1 MQQPNGTLAAAALS
15 AQRRRAGPRD
25 PNRRPAIR
33 NIFAQGLSMPGQ
45 NHSDAIALLKAD
57 HRRIEDLFAEFEAAK
72 GAAKKQ
78 ALVEK
83 ICAELSGHTVIEEEI
98 FYPACR
104 GKVEDGLLN
113 EGYVEH
119 DGSKVLIA
127 ELIASAPNEEF
138 YDAKVKVLSEQIEHH
153 VHEEEKPSEGIFFQA
168 RAAGLDMNELGNRMQ
183 GRKEAIL
190 AEYKMSGIPAPETR
204 TFTGHALEQG
214 EPIGEN
220 QGPV

>member
-1 MQQPNGTLAAAALS
+1 
-15 AQRRRAGPRD
+15 
-25 PNRRPAIR
+25 
-33 NIFAQGLSMPGQ
+33 MPDEKRL
-45 NHSDAIALLKAD
+45 DAIALLKAD
-57 HRRIEDLFAEFEAAK
+57 HRKVEDLFAEFKAAK

-119 DGSKVLIA
+119 DGGKVLVA
-127 ELIASAPNEEF
+127 ELLASAPNEEF

-153 VHEEEKPSEGIFFQA
+153 VHEEEKRSDGIFSQA
-168 RAAGLDMNELGNRMQ
+168 RAAGLDMDELGDLMK
-183 GRKEAIL
+183 GRKKALL
-190 AEYKMSGIPAPETR
+190 AEYKTSGIPAPETR
-204 TFTGHALEQG
+204 TFTGHTLEQG
-214 EPIGEN
+214 EPADET
-220 QGPV
+220 QASV

>member
-1 MQQPNGTLAAAALS
+1 
-15 AQRRRAGPRD
+15 
-25 PNRRPAIR
+25 
-33 NIFAQGLSMPGQ
+33 MPDETRL
-45 NHSDAIALLKAD
+45 DAIAFLKAD
-57 HRRIEDLFAEFEAAK
+57 HRKVEELFAEFKAAR

-78 ALVEK
+78 KLVEE

-119 DGSKVLIA
+119 DGSKVLVA

-153 VHEEEKPSEGIFFQA
+153 VHEEEKRSDGIFSQA
-168 RAAGLDMNELGNRMQ
+168 RAAGLDMDELGDLMK
-183 GRKEAIL
+183 GRKKALL
-190 AEYKMSGIPAPETR
+190 AEYKRNGIPAPETR
-204 TFTGHALEQG
+204 TFTGHTLEQG
-214 EPIGEN
+214 EPVDETEA
-220 QGPV
+220 PV